1 MNQSAFTYVSK
12 ISGLFL
18 LFLLLFHAQSF
29 ILNGSPLQLEAI
41 TLRYAFRFDVSMTAY
56 LSLPLLALAFLITLF
71 EVKPGKILLKSL
83 AIFEFLFILI
93 PESWD
98 LIYMNYAA
106 KRATFDVYAFYV
118 SGQDQD
124 QFLSLFGRFWH
135 ITVFALCYFTLFY
148 FILNSV
154 SRIPLKRIQPIPASI
169 SLLIYGGFAF
179 ILARNSFGPKPLG
192 VADALVVKDP
202 ITGQLT
208 LNSPFVVLKTIQN
221 KALPT
226 THFLPKNIEQQY
238 VNPRLNLP
246 SKGHEARYN
255 LMFII
260 VESLGNKQLFQTV
273 QGCPL
278 TPFMDSLANNQANLL
293 GNQGLAEGKSSI
305 ECLPA
310 MFAGIPSL
318 LETPYILS
326 NFSTNQLTGFPRVCH
341 EKGYTTYFV
350 HGATRGSMRFD
361 AMANALGFQEQWFR
375 NELPSNPSDLGSWGV
390 HDHAVFKHLS
400 KKIPGIKKPF
410 MMTVFTL
417 STHEPYDIPTSL
429 QGNYPKLS
437 KEERSYHFI
446 DDQLRLFFLKNS
458 GKSWFKNTV
467 FVITGDHT
475 PVHLDNDQYL
485 ISDYYSVP
493 ILVCTPLGFEGN
505 LAIREQQDLVPALCR
520 AMQWKTELYSYYNPR
535 DSDVIRYLNGIYYIW
550 NDAYELQFNEATKT
564 WRIRLKKLK
573 KSSDTDKKLL
583 YLNIEESKTK
593 FLSLLQRFRRDL
605 RLNKTHR

>member
-12 ISGLFL
+12 VSGLFL
-18 LFLLLFHAQSF
+18 LFLFLFHAQSF
-29 ILNGSPLQLEAI
+29 ILKGSTLPLEGISLQ
-41 TLRYAFRFDVSMTAY
+41 YAFRFDVSMTAY
-56 LSLPLLALAFLITLF
+56 LSLPLLALAFLITLL
-71 EVKPGKILLKSL
+71 KTKRDIILLKTL
-83 AIFEFLFILI
+83 AILEFLFILI

-98 LIYMNYAA
+98 LIYLNYAA
-106 KRATFDVYAFYV
+106 KRATFDVYAFYI

-135 ITVFALCYFTLFY
+135 VLVFSLSYLLLFY
-148 FILNSV
+148 FLLNRV
-154 SRIPLKRIQPIPASI
+154 SRLPLRKSKPIPTSI
-169 SLLIYGGFAF
+169 SFLIYGCFAF

-202 ITGQLT
+202 IAAQLT
-208 LNSPFVVLKTIQN
+208 LNSPFVVLKTVQN
-221 KALPT
+221 KALPPT
-226 THFLPKNIEQQY
+226 RFLPENIEKQY
-238 VNPRLNLP
+238 VNPHLNL
-246 SKGHEARYN
+246 SSRGQEARYN

-273 QGCPL
+273 HGCRL
-278 TPFMDSLANNQANLL
+278 TPFMDSLANHQANRLWSH
-293 GNQGLAEGKSSI
+293 GLAEGKTSI

-326 NFSTNQLTGFPRVCH
+326 NFSTNQLTGFPRVCN
-341 EKGYTTYFV
+341 EKGYDTYFV

-361 AMANALGFQEQWFR
+361 AMANALGFQEQWYR
-375 NELPSNPSDLGSWGV
+375 NELASRPSDLGSWGV
-390 HDHAVFKHLS
+390 HDHAVFKQLT
-400 KKIPGIKKPF
+400 KKIPKIKQPF

-417 STHEPYDIPTSL
+417 STHEPYDIPISV
-429 QGNYPKLS
+429 QRNYPMLS
-437 KEERSYHFI
+437 KEERTYRFI
-446 DDQLRLFFLKNS
+446 DDQLRLFFSKNS
-458 GKSWFKNTV
+458 RKSWFKNTV

-475 PVHLDNDQYL
+475 PVHLDNAQYQ

-493 ILVCTPLGFEGN
+493 ILVSTPSGFDGG
-505 LAIREQQDLVPALCR
+505 LAVREQQDLVPALCS
-520 AMQWKTELYSYYNPR
+520 AMQWKTELYSYYNPK
-535 DSDVIRYLNGIYYIW
+535 DADVIRYLNGIYYIW
-550 NDAYELQFNEATKT
+550 NDAYELQFYEATKT

-573 KSSDTDKKLL
+573 KASDTDKKVL
-583 YLNIEESKTK
+583 YLNIEASKAK